1 VTAQQSRDYLAS
13 RQHQQQLATS
23 KNRQTP
29 ARPHNP
35 QSAGTEGAQHNRNMK
50 ASPSRDPR
58 RRSTSIAGRTSLG
71 ASGRASLGGRSSLGP
86 AAGSGVPRVS
96 VGASRVSEGLPSRVT
111 WGGLC

>member
-1 VTAQQSRDYLAS
+1 
-13 RQHQQQLATS
+13 
-23 KNRQTP
+23 
-29 ARPHNP
+29 
-35 QSAGTEGAQHNRNMK
+35 MK

-96 VGASRVSEGLPSRVT
+96 VGASRVSGRPVFSGYVGRTVLMEGIAFGHAGVDYAA
-111 WGGLC
+111 